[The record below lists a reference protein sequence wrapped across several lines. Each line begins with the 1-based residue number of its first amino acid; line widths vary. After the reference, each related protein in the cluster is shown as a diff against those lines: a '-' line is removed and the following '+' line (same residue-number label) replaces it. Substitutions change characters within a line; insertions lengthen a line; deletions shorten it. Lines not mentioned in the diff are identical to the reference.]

1 MTLQDRVAIVTGAS
15 RGIGKAIAIA
25 LAREGAQVVVAA
37 RTCREL
43 QAISGTIETTAEE
56 IRKLGG
62 RPFAIKTDVTNEKSV
77 ALMVDKTLEEWGRI
91 DILVNNAATNFP
103 ARFQEMPQKNWDR
116 IIDVNVRGTVLCT
129 RAVLPAMIK
138 QRRSHIINISSA
150 VTQQLHHHP
159 FTGIAYDVTKVVINR
174 FTLGLADEL
183 KQYSIAVNALM
194 PDNTES
200 NGWAYLN
207 PTIDRSGWDRPE
219 TWGRY
224 AVLVAA
230 QDPSS
235 FTGHL
240 LLKQDLEALLAA
252 KPFPL
257 Q

>member
-1 MTLQDRVAIVTGAS
+1 MKLKDRIAIVTGAS

-25 LAREGAQVVVAA
+25 LAQEGAQVVVAA

-43 QAISGTIETTAEE
+43 QAISGTIEITAEE

-62 RPFAIKTDVTNEKSV
+62 KSFPMRTDVTNEISV

-103 ARFQEMPQKNWDR
+103 ARFDEMPQKNWDR
-116 IIDVNVRGTVLCT
+116 IIDVNLRGTVLCT
-129 RAVLPAMIK
+129 RAVLPTMIK
-138 QRRSHIINISSA
+138 QHRGHIINISSV
-150 VTQQLHHHP
+150 VTQHLQHHP
-159 FTGIAYDVTKVVINR
+159 FTGIAYDVTKVAINR

-194 PDNTES
+194 PDNTDS
-200 NGWAYLN
+200 DGWAYLN
-207 PTIDRSGWDRPE
+207 PNIDRSGWDRPE

-224 AVLVAA
+224 AALVAA
-230 QDPSS
+230 QGPGS

-240 LLKQDLEALLAA
+240 LLKQDLEALLSA
-252 KPFPL
+252 
-257 Q
+257 

>member
-25 LAREGAQVVVAA
+25 LAQEGAQVVVAA

-56 IRKLGG
+56 IRKLGSS
-62 RPFAIKTDVTNEKSV
+62 PLAIKTDVTNEKSV

-138 QRRSHIINISSA
+138 QRWGHIINISSM
-150 VTQQLHHHP
+150 VTQHLHHQP
-159 FTGIAYDVTKVVINR
+159 FTGIAYDVTKVAINR

-230 QDPSS
+230 QDPGF

-240 LLKQDLEALLAA
+240 LLKQDIEALLAS
-252 KPFPL
+252 
-257 Q
+257 

>member
-37 RTCREL
+37 RTCRVL
-43 QAISGTIETTAEE
+43 QSISGTIETTAEK

-77 ALMVDKTLEEWGRI
+77 ALMVEKTLEEWGRI

-103 ARFQEMPQKNWDR
+103 ARFEEMPSKNWDR
-116 IIDVNVRGTVLCT
+116 IIDVSLRGTVLCT
-129 RAVLPAMIK
+129 RAVLPTMIK
-138 QRRSHIINISSA
+138 QQKGHIINISSV
-150 VTQQLHHHP
+150 VTQHLRHQP
-159 FTGIAYDVTKVVINR
+159 FTGIAYDVTKVAINR

-194 PDNTES
+194 PDNTDS
-200 NGWAYLN
+200 AGWAYLN
-207 PTIDRSGWDRPE
+207 PTIDRSGWDRTE

-224 AVLVAA
+224 AALVAA
-230 QDPSS
+230 QDPTS

-240 LLKQDLEALLAA
+240 LLKQDLEALLAS
-252 KPFPL
+252 
-257 Q
+257 